1 MRATLLAILT
11 AALLALPASAMA
23 QTPTDDLYSHA
34 DTRDSVSSSV
44 SSSATTTDPGS
55 SGLAFTG
62 LDVGLVVLA
71 GAAILGTGL
80 AIRRATRTD

>member
-1 MRATLLAILT
+1 MRTALLAFVI
-11 AALLALPASAMA
+11 AALLALPAYAVA
-23 QTPTDDLYSHA
+23 ETPTDDLYSHA
-34 DTRDSVSSSV
+34 DTRDSASL
-44 SSSATTTDPGS
+44 SSSATTRDPGS

-71 GAAILGTGL
+71 GAVILGTGL